1 METLDQINDKSDA
14 YSGINRDELIAMST
28 DEIQSR
34 MSRSLV
40 QLEEAEDNRKA
51 YSSAYG
57 SLIKKIKADI
67 RTMNREIRERN
78 TNAEGD
84 NAITVENIQSRLA
97 SGLAG

>member
-1 METLDQINDKSDA
+1 METLDQINDRSEE
-14 YSGINRDELIAMST
+14 YSSISGDELKALGT
-28 DEIQSR
+28 DDIQAR
-34 MSRSLV
+34 MSRSLL

-67 RTMNREIRERN
+67 RSMNREIRERSAQDEDSS
-78 TNAEGD
+78 T
-84 NAITVENIQSRLA
+84 ITVENIQSRLP